1 MAKPPI
7 NLIERNVPSQIDPAD
22 LEAEIELEVPGSF
35 EQKQVGDIEGSEIA
49 IEMEDDGGAVID
61 FDPTLTAAE
70 NRPEDFFENLAETMS
85 DRELGRLAGDLTA
98 EYDAN
103 KSGRQDWEDAFSN
116 GLELLGFSYDE
127 RSEPFRGAT
136 GVTHPLLAEA
146 AVQFQAQ
153 AFNELLPA
161 GGPVRTTIVGTPNAE
176 KEDQSQRVKEFMNY
190 YITNVM
196 EEYTPEFD
204 QMLFYLPLAGS
215 TFKKV
220 YYDGSLGRVVS
231 KFVPAENLIVP
242 YEANDLETCPNITH
256 VVKINLNELRKQ
268 QVSGFYLDIPVLPQ
282 QSETG
287 GLNSEL
293 DKLSGVEPSLI
304 DYDCTLL
311 ECHVDLDL
319 EGFEDAGE
327 DGEPTGIKIPYIVTI
342 SQDNGQV
349 LSIRRNYAE
358 DDPQKKKIQ
367 YFVHYKF
374 LQGFGFYGLGLIH
387 TIGGLSRTAT
397 AALRQLIDAGTL
409 SNLPAGFKARGLRI
423 RDDDEP
429 LQPGEFRDVDAP
441 GGAIRDSL
449 MPLPFKGPDQTLFQ
463 LLGFVVQ
470 AGQRFATITD
480 LKVGDGNQQAAVG
493 TTIAMMEQGSRVMSA
508 VHKRLHYAM
517 RVEFKLLSKV
527 MSESLPPE
535 YPYAIEGVEASIKAQ
550 DFDERVDIIP
560 VSNPNVFSQAQR
572 IALAQTQMQ
581 LAAQAPDMHNMY
593 EVYRDMYEALGVRN
607 IDKYLNPPASDKPAP
622 KDPAQENIDA
632 MDQTPL
638 VAFQGQ
644 NHQAHIMAHL
654 VFGGTST
661 VTGVPPVAVALQ
673 KHVMEHVKFQAQERA
688 MAEMEKARQQASQGA
703 PQAQAGAPQ
712 AQAEGPSQ
720 EEIIQLEA
728 LTAQYIAEG
737 LQQVRQL
744 SQQLSGAGAP
754 DPIVEL
760 KQQELE
766 LKSQRDQA
774 DMQNNQAEL
783 QLKNKQIDQTGDI
796 SRERIESQE
805 NQTSDRIDAAK
816 EREIMKQQAAMR
828 KEQLKPRS
836 NQ

>member
-161 GGPVRTTIVGTPNAE
+161 GGPVRTTIVGTPDAE

-728 LTAQYIAEG
+728 LTAQYVAEG